1 MAKEDLIKT
10 GEVFTRDEQ
19 GNLCLVESFMDSN
32 GVSSGKIT
40 IVENAVV
47 EIGGE

>member
-32 GVSSGKIT
+32 GVSLGKIT
-40 IVENAVV
+40 IVENAIV
-47 EIGGE
+47 EVEGE

>member
-40 IVENAVV
+40 IVENAIV
-47 EIGGE
+47 EVEGE